1 MTWETALDQRS
12 FSLVG
17 YLPNFEMNN
26 SLRCMI
32 FLGLSVAQGGRL
44 SEPRHATQAGKPDPP
59 PEPTDIPDLRR
70 RETSQTATSYL
81 LTIAPHNTCG
91 YLSGQPGIDIT
102 CESQRTCM
110 WITSRAIFCGEEGD
124 ANNRKLYNRCHDS
137 SYALD
142 PSRCDDTCLKN
153 KFNLLCTNATAPY
166 CITYA
171 FPSGVSYFD
180 CSESPTD
187 LLTASFTFSGQINA
201 RLKTSTIY
209 IGTSES
215 QDTAVS
221 ETATASSTT
230 PYSSSPASTSSPSSR
245 PSSSDQT
252 NLGAIIGGAVGGF
265 VAISLV
271 ALAIFWT
278 IRKSRNEKGHQSM
291 QVDPLDHSGGKTEA
305 QTDWR
310 SSTATALSWP
320 TSASPQTGTGQPTS
334 PSALSETSQGIMSP
348 MRPQMTHEMS
358 GESVQSPPYELAD
371 SRIYEIG
378 SDSTDR

>member
-1 MTWETALDQRS
+1 MNS
-12 FSLVG
+12 SLLWVV
-17 YLPNFEMNN
+17 
-26 SLRCMI
+26 
-32 FLGLSVAQGGRL
+32 FLGLSATQGAGI
-44 SEPRHATQAGKPDPP
+44 SQPRHATQAGKLDHP
-59 PEPTDIPDLRR
+59 PETTDILDLRR

-102 CESQRTCM
+102 CESQLTCM
-110 WITSRAIFCGEEGD
+110 WVTSRAIICGEEGD
-124 ANNRKLYNRCHDS
+124 ANNWKRYNRCHDS

-142 PSRCDDTCLKN
+142 PSRCANTCVKN

-166 CITYA
+166 CVTYA
-171 FPSGVSYFD
+171 FPSGVSYFE
-180 CSESPTD
+180 CSESSTE

-209 IGTSES
+209 IGPSDS
-215 QDTAVS
+215 QDTAS
-221 ETATASSTT
+221 TETPTVSSTA
-230 PYSSSPASTSSPSSR
+230 PYSSSPTSTSSSSSP
-245 PSSSDQT
+245 PSSSNQI

-278 IRKSRNEKGHQSM
+278 IRKSRNEKGRQSM

-305 QTDWR
+305 QIDWR

-358 GESVQSPPYELAD
+358 GESVQSPPHELAD
-371 SRIYEIG
+371 SRIYELG
-378 SDSTDR
+378 SGSTDR

>member
-1 MTWETALDQRS
+1 MASEAIDHHTFWRLTNS
-12 FSLVG
+12 FVS
-17 YLPNFEMNN
+17 
-26 SLRCMI
+26 
-32 FLGLSVAQGGRL
+32 
-44 SEPRHATQAGKPDPP
+44 
-59 PEPTDIPDLRR
+59 
-70 RETSQTATSYL
+70 
-81 LTIAPHNTCG
+81 
-91 YLSGQPGIDIT
+91 
-102 CESQRTCM
+102 
-110 WITSRAIFCGEEGD
+110 
-124 ANNRKLYNRCHDS
+124 
-137 SYALD
+137 
-142 PSRCDDTCLKN
+142 
-153 KFNLLCTNATAPY
+153 TNATAPY

-171 FPSGVSYFD
+171 FPSGVRYFD

-187 LLTASFTFSGQINA
+187 ILTASFTFSGQINA
-201 RLKTSTIY
+201 RLKTSPIY
-209 IGTSES
+209 IGASES

-278 IRKSRNEKGHQSM
+278 IRKSRNKKGHQSM

>member
-1 MTWETALDQRS
+1 MLSPLELD
-12 FSLVG
+12 
-17 YLPNFEMNN
+17 
-26 SLRCMI
+26 I
-32 FLGLSVAQGGRL
+32 
-44 SEPRHATQAGKPDPP
+44 
-59 PEPTDIPDLRR
+59 
-70 RETSQTATSYL
+70 
-81 LTIAPHNTCG
+81 
-91 YLSGQPGIDIT
+91 
-102 CESQRTCM
+102 
-110 WITSRAIFCGEEGD
+110 
-124 ANNRKLYNRCHDS
+124 
-137 SYALD
+137 
-142 PSRCDDTCLKN
+142 
-153 KFNLLCTNATAPY
+153 
-166 CITYA
+166 
-171 FPSGVSYFD
+171 
-180 CSESPTD
+180 
-187 LLTASFTFSGQINA
+187 LTASFTFSGQINA
-201 RLKTSTIY
+201 RLKTSPIY
-209 IGTSES
+209 IGASES

-278 IRKSRNEKGHQSM
+278 IRKSRNKKGHQSM